1 MKKKIAY
8 SVIALCAGI
17 ISFGCMEFTQ
27 KDYDLQEAKYEKE
40 RKVQEQQKQDTLHI
54 KW

>member
-1 MKKKIAY
+1 MI
-8 SVIALCAGI
+8 VLFAGAVF
-17 ISFGCMEFTQ
+17 FGCMEFTQ

-40 RKVQEQQKQDTLHI
+40 RKAQEEQNQNTLHI